1 MGVGDQPAVDPSSA
15 SNRVRDSY
23 DTNAE
28 LYAELFLR
36 DLAGNEWALTWLQ
49 RFAELT
55 ARNNGP
61 VADMGCGPGHVVAH
75 LMKLGLDVVG
85 YDISPGQ
92 IAQARAAFPELSFQV
107 GDFLTMDLPDS
118 SLSGIVARYSIIH
131 LEPGRLGSLFEKWS
145 TLLQPGAPL
154 LVSFFG
160 ATSPAAHGT
169 AFDHKVTPA
178 YALFP
183 ATVAQK
189 LRDAAFINIEIDT
202 RPPPEG
208 GRPFDQA
215 TVLALGGGDR
225 RQRP

>member
-1 MGVGDQPAVDPSSA
+1 MGDQPNVELSSTN
-15 SNRVRDSY
+15 SRVRDSY

-36 DLAGNEWALTWLQ
+36 DLDGDEWALTWLR

-55 ARNNGP
+55 ARNDGP
-61 VADMGCGPGHVVAH
+61 VADMGCGPGHVVSH
-75 LMKLGLDVVG
+75 LMKLGVDATG

-92 IAQARAAFPELSFQV
+92 IAQARAAFPEYSFQV
-107 GDFLTMDLPDS
+107 GDFMTLDLPDS
-118 SLSGIVARYSIIH
+118 SLSGIVSRYSVIH
-131 LEPGRLGSLFEKWS
+131 LEPSRLGSLFEKWA
-145 TLLQPGAPL
+145 TLLQPDAPL

-160 ATSPAAHGT
+160 ATSPTVHGT
-169 AFDHKVTPA
+169 AFDHKVTTA

-183 ATVAQK
+183 ATVAEK
-189 LRDAAFINIEIDT
+189 LRDAGFTEIEIDT
-202 RPPPEG
+202 RPPVEG